1 MAGATVTERLKRRF
15 ILMTTDAAMTEALR
29 AIVPAGWEMIV
40 VRDLEEIGD
49 WNDILLHRFI
59 LLDLDEQD
67 AFDPESVIRQLRMEY
82 LLNIAVFCF
91 GGSRERRDTM
101 RLLRADRFF
110 DREEIVEKLPEFLEG
125 YGW

>member
-1 MAGATVTERLKRRF
+1 MAVPTVAERLQRRF
-15 ILMTTDAAMTEALR
+15 ILMTADAAMMEALR
-29 AIVPAGWEMIV
+29 AAVPAGWEMIV

-49 WNDILLHRFI
+49 WNDILLYRFI
-59 LLDLDEQD
+59 LLDLDEQN
-67 AFDPESVIRQLRMEY
+67 AFDPQEIIRRLRMEY

-91 GGSRERRDTM
+91 GGDRERRDTM

-110 DREEIVEKLPEFLEG
+110 DREEIVRMLPEFLKQ